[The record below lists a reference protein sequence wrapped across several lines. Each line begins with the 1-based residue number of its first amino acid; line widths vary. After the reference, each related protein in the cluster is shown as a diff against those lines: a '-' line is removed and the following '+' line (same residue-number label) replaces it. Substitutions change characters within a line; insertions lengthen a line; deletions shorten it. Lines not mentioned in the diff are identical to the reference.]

1 VTGAACAVVTEYAG
15 KGPKA
20 CWDAITVKSAQ
31 LSGIVG
37 DSAHTYGYHRGR
49 NYVSSS
55 DYSVQ
60 QADDRAGPGEAASAL
75 DVTMNDADM
84 KTVSKRLN
92 DAVNKKDSRL
102 HCLREW
108 YGTTN
113 GTSVTGRDVRTGNYI
128 TSDSSHLW
136 HVHLSFYR
144 KWADDPAEAQKVAA
158 VFNGTS
164 GGTSGGGDDDMPKQ
178 LYLTNKKGQVTKLA
192 KAGTW
197 YCVGWDAALAN
208 TGGSS
213 LTLPDAATLFDMSA
227 WLYTTGMGKDDNL
240 YWRVQTLDRNGKEL
254 AKYPIGELRATTGD
268 TNLQFGQVGSVAKK
282 TNLRILVA
290 STANNVAINSAWWR
304 CFYW

>member
-1 VTGAACAVVTEYAG
+1 MTEYAG
-15 KGPKA
+15 KGPQA

-49 NYVSSS
+49 NYISSS
-55 DYSVQ
+55 DYSCQ
-60 QADDRAGPGEAASAL
+60 QADDKAGPGEAASAL

-92 DAVNKKDSRL
+92 DAVNKGDSRL

-113 GTSVTGRDVRTGNYI
+113 GYDVTGRDVRTGNYI
-128 TSDSSHLW
+128 TSDDSHLW

-144 KWADDPAEAQKVAA
+144 KWADDPTEAKKVAA

-164 GGTSGGGDDDMPKQ
+164 GSGGGDDDMPKQ
-178 LYLTNKKGQVTKLA
+178 IYLYSKSGQKTKLT
-192 KAGTW
+192 KAGSW
-197 YCVGWDAALAN
+197 YCVGWDEALAN

-213 LTLPDAATLFDMSA
+213 LVLPSKTSLFSMSA
-227 WLYTTGMGKDDNL
+227 WLYFDSLPSDYNM
-240 YWRVQTLDRNGKEL
+240 YWRLQTLDRNGKEI
-254 AKYPIGELRATTGD
+254 AKFPVSEIRGTTGATD
-268 TNLQFGQVGSVAKK
+268 VSFGQVGSVSSSKD
-282 TNLRILVA
+282 TNLRILVS
-290 STANNVAINSAWWR
+290 STKDNTIIDSAWWR
-304 CFYW
+304 TLYW